1 MAHGDVREYTIAIPD
16 EVLADLKQRLAHTRL
31 PGEVADSG
39 WQYGTNLAY
48 LVSRGF
54 DRLLAHAL

>member
-31 PGEVADSG
+31 PG
-39 WQYGTNLAY
+39 
-48 LVSRGF
+48 
-54 DRLLAHAL
+54 